1 MFLREKEN
9 HLKMNKNL
17 TTFRLFNSIARHMK
31 TTEQYLSDKP
41 DRNYLNY
48 SFILFFQYSI
58 HLHTPSTWKLQTPSS
73 TAMAYLLMHY
83 VTTHQC
89 MPYMAV

>member
-17 TTFRLFNSIARHMK
+17 SNVRIFNSIARHMK
-31 TTEQYLSDKP
+31 TMEQYLSAKP
-41 DRNYLNY
+41 NRNYLNY
-48 SFILFFQYSI
+48 SFIVFFQYFI
-58 HLHTPSTWKLQTPSS
+58 HLHTPCTWKLQTPSI
-73 TAMAYLLMHY
+73 AMVYLSMHY

-89 MPYMAV
+89 MLYMAV